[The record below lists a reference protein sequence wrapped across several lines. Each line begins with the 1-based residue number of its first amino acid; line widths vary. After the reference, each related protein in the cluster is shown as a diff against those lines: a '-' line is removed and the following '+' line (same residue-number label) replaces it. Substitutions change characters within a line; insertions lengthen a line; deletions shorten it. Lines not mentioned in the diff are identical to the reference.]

1 MPVEPAMSPNKRA
14 GKILVVYNAESMHV
28 NTTKEFVSSF
38 GKYSQ
43 NYVFYCQGASGAV
56 PDFNPDEY
64 DAIIISYCCGLMHY
78 NLPSQAMRQKLR
90 EFNGLKAIILQDEYT
105 ETELRR
111 QAIIDLGISL
121 VFTNV
126 PQSHIDLVYPP
137 ERFRHVRFVTV
148 LTGYVPDNLSR
159 PNFIKPLAQRDVHV
173 GYRGRRLGAWFGELG
188 FLKSEIGR
196 QVRRACRRRSIPC
209 DIEWSENARIYG
221 EDWFRFLGNCRA
233 VLGIETG
240 SNVFDENNLIR
251 RRWEELK
258 QKDPRLTFRKFR
270 PELVGIEGKIPMAQ
284 ISARIFEAISMYT
297 PMILIEGRFS
307 DAIEPNKHYIP
318 LKQDFSNIHEVLD
331 QLEDLSELEMMAQR
345 AYQDVISSG
354 RWSYA
359 AFVDIVDR
367 ALAIDGKAISPHGGM
382 DMTPKRDHPLR
393 TVPTPQ
399 PLTADDWA
407 GQIQNCA
414 QIFRPLKDGRRRLA
428 GRCYIYGSGEG
439 GRLMACHLP
448 PSVKVAGFI
457 DTIRSG
463 RIGDLPLLSLDQF
476 STLEDLED
484 CNVLVASQYFLDI
497 AGEMLRRR
505 LDRRVRGLFD
515 ATPLMRRLLRQKRN
529 EAGVSPTAVKGGM

>member
-1 MPVEPAMSPNKRA
+1 MPVEPAMICNKRS
-14 GKILVVYNAESMHV
+14 GKILVVYNAESIHV

-38 GKYSQ
+38 GKYSKH
-43 NYVFYCQGASGAV
+43 NVLYCQGASGAV

-64 DAIIISYCCGLMHY
+64 DAIVISYCCGLMHY
-78 NLPSQAMRQKLR
+78 NLPSQAMRQKLK
-90 EFNGLKAIILQDEYT
+90 EFNGLKAVILQDEYT

-126 PQSHIDLVYPP
+126 PQSHINLVYPP
-137 ERFRHVRFVTV
+137 ERFGHVRFVTV

-159 PNFIKPLAQRDVHV
+159 PDFIKPLAQRDIHV
-173 GYRGRRLGAWFGELG
+173 GYRGRVLGAWFGELG

-196 QVRRACRRRSIPC
+196 QVRRACWQRGIPC

-258 QKDPRLTFRKFR
+258 QKNPRLTFKEFR
-270 PELVGIEGKIPMAQ
+270 RELVGIEGKIPMAQ
-284 ISARIFEAISMYT
+284 ISARIFEAISMHT

-307 DAIEPNKHYIP
+307 GAIEPNEHYIP
-318 LKQDFSNIHEVLD
+318 LKKDFSNLHEALD
-331 QLEDLSELEMMAQR
+331 RLEDLSELEAMAQR
-345 AYQDVISSG
+345 AYRDIISSG
-354 RWSYA
+354 RWSYP
-359 AFVDIVDR
+359 AFIDIVDR
-367 ALAIDGKAISPHGGM
+367 ALAIDGGAIPPHGGM
-382 DMTPKRDHPLR
+382 DTIVKQDLPLR
-393 TVPTPQ
+393 AVPTSQ
-399 PLTADDWA
+399 PLSADDWA
-407 GQIQNCA
+407 GQIQHCA
-414 QIFRPLKDGRRRLA
+414 QIFRPLKDKRRRLA

-439 GRLMACHLP
+439 GRLLAYHLP
-448 PSVKVAGFI
+448 SSVKVAGFI

-463 RIGDLPLLSLDQF
+463 RIDDLPLLSLDQF
-476 STLEDLED
+476 AELDDLED

-515 ATPLMRRLLRQKRN
+515 ATPLMGRLLRRKRN
-529 EAGVSPTAVKGGM
+529 ETGVSPTAVKGGM